1 MNRVRT
7 IGDSLD
13 AFASDYLLGV
23 LMTAR
28 NPVPSRVKVDPYGV
42 VYFVGASTSGP
53 VKIGFTTD
61 RTAESRVAQLQT
73 GSHEKLV
80 ILGTIE
86 AGPAV
91 ERAIH
96 SVLSA
101 HSVRGEWFEREPA
114 LALYARL
121 NDNKTSY
128 YGKFARRLMLSADA
142 YLVCEQ
148 TAAAIEFKVARDLI
162 FDIARELSNVNTDD
176 PLPFRSWLKNQSER
190 DDPTGDLAK
199 DFADGRAFPDVGN
212 LETYLAFIDATGSHA
227 SMTRALV
234 DAWIECDMSLSRLKY
249 TK

>member
-1 MNRVRT
+1 MVT
-7 IGDSLD
+7 
-13 AFASDYLLGV
+13 
-23 LMTAR
+23 R
-28 NPVPSRVKVDPYGV
+28 NPVPSRMKDDPYGV

-73 GSHEKLV
+73 GSHEELV

-96 SVLSA
+96 SVLDA

-121 NDNKTSY
+121 NDNSTSH
-128 YGKFARRLMLSADA
+128 YGEFARRLMLSTDI
-142 YLVCEQ
+142 YVNCEEA
-148 TAAAIEFKVARDLI
+148 TEAIEFKVARNLI
-162 FDIARELSNVNTDD
+162 FDIARELANVNTDN

-199 DFADGRAFPDVGN
+199 DFANSKAFPDVGN
-212 LETYLAFIDATGSHA
+212 LETYLAFVDATGGHA
-227 SMTRALV
+227 AVTRAVV
-234 DAWIECDMSLSRLKY
+234 DAWIECDMSLSSLRY
-249 TK
+249 VE